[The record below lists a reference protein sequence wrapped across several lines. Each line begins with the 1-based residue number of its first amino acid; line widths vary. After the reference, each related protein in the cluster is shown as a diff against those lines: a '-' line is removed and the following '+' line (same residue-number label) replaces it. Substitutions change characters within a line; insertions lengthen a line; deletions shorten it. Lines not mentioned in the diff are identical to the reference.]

1 MLLFMIRLL
10 LFALLIFA
18 AITACKN
25 ENEEDYFGVKKGTDS
40 TSCDTLYVTYEKQ
53 IKPMMDYSCV
63 YCHMN
68 EMVVGCDLD
77 NYENTID
84 YVSRTGNKLYDYVK
98 NNDHQG
104 VILDSCSLKQLSKWV
119 KNPAP

>member
-1 MLLFMIRLL
+1 MLLFMIKLL
-10 LFALLIFA
+10 TPVLFF
-18 AITACKN
+18 ITLFSACKN
-25 ENEEDYFGVKKGTDS
+25 ENEEDYFGVNKSDS
-40 TSCDTLYVTYEKQ
+40 MSCDTLYVTYAKQ
-53 IKPMMDYSCV
+53 IKPMLDFNCA

-68 EMVVGCDLD
+68 EMVVGCNLD
-77 NYENTID
+77 NYENTVD
-84 YVSRTGNKLYDYVK
+84 YVSRTGNRLYDYVK